1 MVVHKILIDVS
12 QKMRQFGRIH
22 ASDRHRVAMTPT
34 EMLKLFDGMAES
46 MSIVQEFAQSRLLKI
61 GGHMVGLHAHGM
73 FDQLCDHILQIGIQE
88 RRPVEGTQFI
98 GIILKNLQNFRIH
111 DETGL
116 DDLTQALD
124 ENVVRQRCERL

>member
-22 ASDRHRVAMTPT
+22 AADRNRVAMTPT
-34 EMLKLFDGMAES
+34 EMLKLFDGMTER
-46 MSIVQEFAQSRLLKI
+46 MPIVQEFSQSRLLEV
-61 GGHMVGLHAHGM
+61 GRHMVGLHAHGM
-73 FDQLCDHILQIGIQE
+73 FDQLRDHILQIGIQK

-98 GIILKNLQNFRIH
+98 SMILEDLQDLRIH

-116 DDLTQALD
+116 GNLAQTLD
-124 ENVVRQRCERL
+124 ENVVRQRCE